1 MSENHKDILNGFGNG
16 VRRHYINNGRI
27 KILICETYCNDR
39 VTGSNIL
46 KYGLEPKKFI
56 PFVEKEILQVKDW
69 CTTNNLEIIEC
80 AKGHIT
86 YRNFSNDI
94 CMDKY
99 FIMEL
104 TDDMNTDNEE

>member
-1 MSENHKDILNGFGNG
+1 MSENNINILQGF
-16 VRRHYINNGRI
+16 RRHTINNGRI
-27 KILICETYCNDR
+27 KILINEAYCNDR
-39 VTGSNIL
+39 LTCSNVL
-46 KYGLEPKKFI
+46 KYGLEPKKLMQ
-56 PFVEKEILQVKDW
+56 FVEKEILQIKDW

-80 AKGHIT
+80 DKGHIT
-86 YRNFSNDI
+86 YRNFSNGI

>member
-1 MSENHKDILNGFGNG
+1 MSENNIDILNGF
-16 VRRHYINNGRI
+16 RRHTINNGRI
-27 KILICETYCNDR
+27 KILTCEVYRNNQLM
-39 VTGSNIL
+39 GSDVL
-46 KYGLEPKKFI
+46 KYGLEPKKLMQ
-56 PFVEKEILQVKDW
+56 FVEKEILQVKDW

-80 AKGHIT
+80 ANGHIT

-94 CMDKY
+94 WMDKY

>member
-1 MSENHKDILNGFGNG
+1 MGENHNDILNGL
-16 VRRHYINNGRI
+16 RRHYINNGRI
-27 KILICETYCNDR
+27 KILICEVYRNNQL
-39 VTGSNIL
+39 TGSDVL

-56 PFVEKEILQVKDW
+56 PFVEKEILQIKDW

-94 CMDKY
+94 CTDKY
-99 FIMEL
+99 FITEL
-104 TDDMNTDNEE
+104 TNDMNTDNEE

>member
-1 MSENHKDILNGFGNG
+1 MSENNISILQGF
-16 VRRHYINNGRI
+16 RRHTTNNGRI
-27 KILICETYCNDR
+27 KILTCEAYSNDR
-39 VTGSNIL
+39 LMSSNVL
-46 KYGLEPKKFI
+46 KYGLEPKKLMQ
-56 PFVEKEILQVKDW
+56 FVEKEILQVKDW

-80 AKGHIT
+80 ANGHIT